1 MSVGNP
7 VSPPQA
13 MASTTPLGG
22 SNINS
27 NSNQVGQNSAAA
39 SISSP
44 LGSPTGAQAFNI
56 RSLIAQKERE
66 LHDIN
71 DYRVS
76 TLEEELE
83 TGKKVR
89 VN

>member
-1 MSVGNP
+1 MSVGESGFP
-7 VSPPQA
+7 SPSNRLPQL
-13 MASTTPLGG
+13 PLGG

-66 LHDIN
+66 LRH
-71 DYRVS
+71 
-76 TLEEELE
+76 
-83 TGKKVR
+83 K
-89 VN
+89 

>member
-7 VSPPQA
+7 VSPLQA
-13 MASTTPLGG
+13 TASTTPLGG

-27 NSNQVGQNSAAA
+27 NSDQVGQNSAAA

-66 LHDIN
+66 LHDIMITVLAPWRRN
-71 DYRVS
+71 CGD
-76 TLEEELE
+76 
-83 TGKKVR
+83 GKVR